1 MLSIII
7 PAYNEA
13 SVIGRCLASVLAAD
27 DPGCPV
33 EIIVS
38 ANACHDGTVER
49 ARANEAVARRR
60 GWRLTVIDRAEPG
73 KPGAFNAGDA
83 AVQSGGGMPGG
94 ETRDGETRGGA
105 RLYLDADVAIERG
118 MLRALVTAL
127 DVTEPRYASGRLVME
142 ARGGRFSRC
151 YARLWSRLP
160 FMARTVPG
168 CGLFAVNAAG
178 RARWDVFPD
187 VLADDI
193 YVRLLFAPDDRIAV
207 PVRYHWPVAEGF
219 GALVRVR
226 RRQRAGV
233 SEIAGRFPELM
244 ANEDKAPLG
253 AGGTLRLALADP
265 LGLAAYSLVG
275 LAVRAGR
282 PSREWSRAR

>member
-27 DPGCPV
+27 DPGCTV

-38 ANACHDGTVER
+38 ANACRDGTVER
-49 ARANEAVARRR
+49 ARANAAVARRR

-83 AVQSGGGMPGG
+83 AAQGTGTQGGV
-94 ETRDGETRGGA
+94 

-118 MLRALVTAL
+118 MLRALVVAL
-127 DVTEPRYASGRLVME
+127 DVPEPRYASGRLVME
-142 ARGGRFSRC
+142 AQGGRFSRC

-178 RARWDVFPD
+178 RARWEAFPD

-193 YVRLLFAPDDRIAV
+193 YVRLLFAPAERVAV
-207 PVRYHWPVAEGF
+207 TARYHWPVAEGF

-233 SEIAGRFPELM
+233 TEIAGRFPELM

-265 LGLAAYSLVG
+265 LGFAAYSLVG

>member
-38 ANACHDGTVER
+38 ANACRDGTVER
-49 ARANEAVARRR
+49 ARANAAVARRR
-60 GWRLTVIDRAEPG
+60 GWRLVVIDRAEPG

-83 AVQSGGGMPGG
+83 AVQGMSVQGGGAQGG
-94 ETRDGETRGGA
+94 I

-118 MLRALVTAL
+118 MLRALVAAL
-127 DVTEPRYASGRLVME
+127 DVPEPRYASGRLMME
-142 ARGGRFSRC
+142 ARGGRFTRC

-178 RARWDVFPD
+178 RARWDAFPD

-193 YVRLLFAPDDRIAV
+193 YVRLLFAPAERVAV
-207 PVRYHWPVAEGF
+207 AARYHWPVAEGF

-233 SEIAGRFPELM
+233 IEIAGRFPQLM
-244 ANEDKAPLG
+244 ANEDKTPLG
-253 AGGTLRLALADP
+253 AGGTMRLALGDP
-265 LGLAAYSLVG
+265 LGFAAYSLVG
-275 LAVRAGR
+275 LAVRARR

>member
-38 ANACHDGTVER
+38 ANACRDGTVER
-49 ARANEAVARRR
+49 ARANAAVARRR

-83 AVQSGGGMPGG
+83 AARVMGTQSMGAQGGV
-94 ETRDGETRGGA
+94 

-118 MLRALVTAL
+118 MLRALVIAL
-127 DVTEPRYASGRLVME
+127 DVPEPRYASGRLVME
-142 ARGGRFSRC
+142 AQGGRFSRC

-178 RARWDVFPD
+178 RARWEAFPD

-193 YVRLLFAPDDRIAV
+193 YVRLLFAQAERVAV
-207 PVRYHWPVAEGF
+207 TARYHWPVAEGF

-233 SEIAGRFPELM
+233 TEIAGRFPELM
-244 ANEDKAPLG
+244 TNEDKAPLG

-265 LGLAAYSLVG
+265 LGFAAYSLVG